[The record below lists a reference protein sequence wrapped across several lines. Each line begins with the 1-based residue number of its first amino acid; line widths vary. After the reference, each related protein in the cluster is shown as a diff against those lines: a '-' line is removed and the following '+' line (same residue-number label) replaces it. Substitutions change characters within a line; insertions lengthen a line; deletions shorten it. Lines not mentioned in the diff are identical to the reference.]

1 MQDDPLRAAA
11 EQRAADIEAERVAA
25 VKSANAHRQ
34 RQQERDDA
42 RKAAI
47 AALDSSAGNDSAQF
61 ARVAASDYNHNNAR
75 ATIGPDGQPF
85 LEPRWQPDEE
95 TENCTTCSRVFDF
108 FWHRKHHCRHCG
120 FIFCD
125 SCSAAKALLPVAFNL
140 TDPQRVCAACYTT
153 LEPHQEQLAEL
164 IANAEKSNA
173 VDMTEGSL
181 LRYCNL
187 PFSLTL
193 GSEIRKASYSLHNM
207 FTSDWLEDK
216 DIPAQLLAEA
226 KGIAFLTVAKA
237 GVVLAPKVGTG
248 LVIAK
253 LANGTWSPPS
263 AIATIG
269 LSWGFLAG
277 ADVTDFVII
286 LNTTEAVKAFAGLGN
301 IQIGAGLDV
310 AVGPVGRG
318 VSGGVGIG
326 DLGTAPALSYSHS
339 KGLFL
344 GVSLDGSLIM
354 TRNDVNHKFYGVK
367 HEAMAILTGEVA
379 QPKACE
385 PLYMAINTHIEGGA
399 ADNEDGGGAGGGYV
413 RGGAAN
419 AAPLAHAADGGRRVD
434 NRPAAVAA
442 ARRAEDAYDTSFF
455 DESERINI

>member
-1 MQDDPLRAAA
+1 M
-11 EQRAADIEAERVAA
+11 
-25 VKSANAHRQ
+25 
-34 RQQERDDA
+34 
-42 RKAAI
+42 
-47 AALDSSAGNDSAQF
+47 
-61 ARVAASDYNHNNAR
+61 
-75 ATIGPDGQPF
+75 IGPDGQPF

-95 TENCTTCSRVFDF
+95 TENCSKCSRQFDF

-120 FIFCD
+120 FIFCE
-125 SCSAAKALLPVAFNL
+125 SCSSNKALLPVAFNL
-140 TDPQRVCAACYTT
+140 TDPQRVCVACFTT
-153 LEPHQEQLAEL
+153 LQPHQEQLAEL

-173 VDMTEGSL
+173 VDMAEGSL
-181 LRYCNL
+181 MRYCNL

-193 GSEIRKASYSLHNM
+193 GSEIRKAAYRCVVLWVLC
-207 FTSDWLEDK
+207 FDWLEDK
-216 DIPAQLLAEA
+216 DIPARLLAEA

-248 LVIAK
+248 LVISK
-253 LANGTWSPPS
+253 LPNGTWSPPS

-286 LNTTEAVKAFAGLGN
+286 LNTHEAVKAFAGVGN

-318 VSGGVGIG
+318 VSGGIGIG
-326 DLGTAPALSYSHS
+326 DQGSAPALSYSHS

-354 TRNDVNHKFYGVK
+354 TRNEVNHKFYGVE
-367 HEAMAILTGEVA
+367 HDAMSILTGGVP

-385 PLYMAINTHIEGGA
+385 PLYMAINAHIEGGGG
-399 ADNEDGGGAGGGYV
+399 DNEEGQASAGSAAGGVGGEGYV

-419 AAPLAHAADGGRRVD
+419 AIPSAHTAGRGMD

-442 ARRAEDAYDTSFF
+442 ARRAEASYDTSFF
-455 DESERINI
+455 DDSERINI